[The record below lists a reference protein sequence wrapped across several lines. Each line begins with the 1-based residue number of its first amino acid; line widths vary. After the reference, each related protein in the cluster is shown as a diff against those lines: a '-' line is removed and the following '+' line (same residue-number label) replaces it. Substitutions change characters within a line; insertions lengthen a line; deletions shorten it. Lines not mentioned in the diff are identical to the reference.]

1 MKSDRNTLTE
11 SDPKSPKS
19 MAPTRARLIAFA
31 GVLAALLGL
40 AAAWTWSPLR
50 TWLDVGLVV
59 GGLQDWGQTIGPLAA
74 LSGFTL
80 AVTFAVPLTFLT
92 LVALVAFGPLAGFAY
107 SLCGA
112 CLGSVI
118 TYGIGRFLG
127 REVVERLAGARVNAL
142 SRRLAERGLLAI
154 IAVRLVPIAP
164 FAVVNM
170 VAGASHIRLRDM
182 VLGTAIGMTPG
193 TLAMMFFVDHI
204 IRAIREPGPLTLL
217 LLLLTVGLIAL
228 GVWGARHWLKKSGN
242 LPELSAREKQ

>member
-1 MKSDRNTLTE
+1 MSRNSL
-11 SDPKSPKS
+11 
-19 MAPTRARLIAFA
+19 APLRGRLIALA

-50 TWLDVGLVV
+50 TWLDVDLVV
-59 GGLQDWGQTIGPLAA
+59 SGLRHWGQTIGPLAA
-74 LSGFTL
+74 LAGFTL
-80 AVTFAVPLTFLT
+80 AITLAVPLTFLT

-112 CLGSVI
+112 CLGSVV
-118 TYGIGRFLG
+118 TYGIGRLLG
-127 REVVERLAGARVNAL
+127 REVVERLAGDRVNAL

-154 IAVRLVPIAP
+154 IAVRLVPVAP

-204 IRAIREPGPLTLL
+204 IRAIREPGPLTLF

-228 GVWGARHWLKKSGN
+228 GVWGARRWMKKSGN
-242 LPELSAREKQ
+242 LPN

>member
-1 MKSDRNTLTE
+1 MSRI
-11 SDPKSPKS
+11 SQVPIYS
-19 MAPTRARLIAFA
+19 RLIALV
-31 GVLAALLGL
+31 GVLAVLLGL

-50 TWLDVGLVV
+50 TWLDVDLVV
-59 GGLQDWGQTIGPLAA
+59 SELRQWGQTIGPLAA
-74 LSGFTL
+74 LGGFTL
-80 AVTFAVPLTFLT
+80 AITLAVPLTFLT

-112 CLGSVI
+112 CLGSVV

-127 REVVERLAGARVNAL
+127 REVVERLAGNRVNAL

-154 IAVRLVPIAP
+154 IAVRLVPVAP

-182 VLGTAIGMTPG
+182 VLGTAIGMTPA

-204 IRAIREPGPLTLL
+204 IRAIREPGPLTLF

-228 GVWGARHWLKKSGN
+228 GVWGVRRWFKKSGD
-242 LPELSAREKQ
+242 LPD